1 MAKSQAFIKK
11 WWKNLIY
18 DPRDLRP
25 ILNLDTKIVAIGGGS
40 GLATLLR
47 GLKNYS
53 KNISAII
60 TCTDE
65 GASSGQLRREFD
77 ILPPG
82 DIRKCISALS
92 EDEDLM
98 ARIFEYRFPKKSKG
112 FGGHTLG
119 NIWLAGLTEHLGSF
133 EKAIETSSEILKT
146 AGKILPVS
154 LSQVRLGAI
163 YSDQTKSIGE
173 TNISK
178 PDKKIAKI
186 FLDRRV
192 RAYPKA
198 VTAFQDA
205 DVILIGPGS
214 LYTSVL
220 PNFLVGGIKKA
231 IKSNKRAIKIY
242 IANCST
248 ERGETENLT
257 VEDHINLITDYL
269 GKDILDF
276 CLANKK
282 IIKKSKTVSRLGSVN
297 NITATAKTVG
307 SCKIIKADVINS
319 RSPLYHD
326 SKKLAKAIVTIYNH
340 NEARHRH
347 KYKDLGN

>member
-1 MAKSQAFIKK
+1 MSQTKSFIGK

-18 DPRDLRP
+18 DPRDREP
-25 ILNLDTKIVAIGGGS
+25 ILNLDTKIVAIGGGT

-47 GLKNYS
+47 GLKHYS

-65 GASSGQLRREFD
+65 GASSGQLRREFG

-82 DIRKCISALS
+82 DIRKCISALA
-92 EDEDLM
+92 EDEELM
-98 ARIFEYRFPKKSKG
+98 AKIFEFRFPEKSKG
-112 FGGHTLG
+112 LSGHTLG

-133 EKAIETSSEILKT
+133 EKAVEASSEILKT
-146 AGKILPVS
+146 AGNILPVS

-163 YSDQTKSIGE
+163 YFDKTKSIGE
-173 TNISK
+173 TNIPK
-178 PDKKIAKI
+178 PDKKISRI
-186 FLDRRV
+186 FLDRKINI
-192 RAYPKA
+192 YPKA
-198 VTAFQDA
+198 LSAIENA
-205 DVILIGPGS
+205 DIILIGPGS

-220 PNFLVGGIKKA
+220 PNLLVEGVWSGIKNNKKA
-231 IKSNKRAIKIY
+231 TKIY
-242 IANCST
+242 ICNCSS

-257 VEDHINLITDYL
+257 VEDHINLVTDYL

-282 IIKKSKTVSRLGSVN
+282 IIKKSKIVSRLGSVN
-297 NITATAKTVG
+297 NITAAAKTVG

-319 RSPLYHD
+319 KSPLYHD
-326 SKKLAKAIVTIYNH
+326 SKKLAKAIVTIYNQSKPK
-340 NEARHRH
+340 R
-347 KYKDLGN
+347 K